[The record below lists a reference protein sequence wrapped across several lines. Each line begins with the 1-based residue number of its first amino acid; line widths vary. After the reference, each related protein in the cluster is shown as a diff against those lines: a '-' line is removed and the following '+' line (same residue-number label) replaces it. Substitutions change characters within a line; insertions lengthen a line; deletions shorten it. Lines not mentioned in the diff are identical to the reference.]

1 MAKPIPADRADI
13 ALQASW
19 EIMDIA
25 EIVHAHMSP
34 DAENLAY
41 RALLR
46 RCKRLSSVIM
56 SALGEPNMS
65 CEKLE
70 NMLNDG
76 EVPNV

>member
-25 EIVHAHMSP
+25 EIVHAHMSL

-46 RCKRLSSVIM
+46 RCKRP
-56 SALGEPNMS
+56 PNEGGTLKGCHEIRVQS
-65 CEKLE
+65 K
-70 NMLNDG
+70 
-76 EVPNV
+76 